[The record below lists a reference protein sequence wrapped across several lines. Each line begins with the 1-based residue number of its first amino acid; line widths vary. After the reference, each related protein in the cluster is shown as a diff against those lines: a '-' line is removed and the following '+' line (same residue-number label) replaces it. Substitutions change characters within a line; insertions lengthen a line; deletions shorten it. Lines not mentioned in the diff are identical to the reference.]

1 MKTRNNNSNI
11 GQDAVTIISTGVVLE
26 GKIKS
31 NGNLRIDG
39 VVNGNIHAEGNLTI
53 GEHGEING
61 EIQANVIILG
71 GKIVGTVAANEKM
84 VLESTSNL
92 KGDIITKILV
102 VEEGAIFDGNSKMGT
117 KNNTANSSVPEQLK
131 K

>member
-39 VVNGNIHAEGNLTI
+39 VVNGNIHAEGNLTV

>member
-39 VVNGNIHAEGNLTI
+39 VVNGNIHAEGNLTV

-61 EIQANVIILG
+61 EIQANIIILG